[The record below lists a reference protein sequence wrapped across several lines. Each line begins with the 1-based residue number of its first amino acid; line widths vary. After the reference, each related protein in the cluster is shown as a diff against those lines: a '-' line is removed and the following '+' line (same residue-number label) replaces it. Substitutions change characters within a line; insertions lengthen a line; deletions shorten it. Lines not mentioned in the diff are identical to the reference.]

1 MTDHLS
7 KRAQLLTEILRNFN
21 DGNYERAGEGWSFGP
36 DRGVFR
42 GQTKSL
48 RTNQDEAVFQKMRRL
63 VYDHVARTAA
73 IQRTSLSSPPT
84 VDSLAD
90 EFKKLMDE
98 LRPETREA
106 LGQELGPIAARQD
119 APIPEAVP
127 AAEDQLDAL
136 DRYYSEEIL
145 EKLDGMVSR
154 AAALDRM
161 GLGIVPNQKVQV
173 LFDEAHRCYLYGFH
187 SACAVF
193 CRAILEGALKE
204 VADPRNETN
213 GSIHDM
219 VAVAVEKRLLTEVR
233 PRCAREVAKAGNR
246 AVHDPEMFERDFS
259 AEKVEEILLNTRK
272 VLEELYRLPS

>member
-1 MTDHLS
+1 LSDHLS
-7 KRAQLLTEILRNFN
+7 KRAQVLTEILRYVN
-21 DGNYERAGEGWSFGP
+21 DGDYEKEGEGWSFGVG
-36 DRGVFR
+36 RGFSA
-42 GQTKSL
+42 GQV
-48 RTNQDEAVFQKMRRL
+48 NQDEAVFQKMRGL
-63 VYDHVARTAA
+63 VYDHVARTIA

-84 VDSLAD
+84 VDSLAS

-98 LRPETREA
+98 LTPETREA
-106 LGQELGPIAARQD
+106 LGQALGPIAAGQESAAEED
-119 APIPEAVP
+119 VPEAG
-127 AAEDQLDAL
+127 DQVDAL

-145 EKLDGMVSR
+145 QKLDGIVSR
-154 AAALDRM
+154 ASALDRM
-161 GLGIVPNQKVQV
+161 GLEILPNKRVQV

-187 SACAVF
+187 LACAVF
-193 CRAILEGALKE
+193 CRAIVEGALKE

-272 VLEELYRLPS
+272 VLEELYRLPA